1 MGGFDN
7 PGTIELF
14 DLLSTKA
21 EMYSYSQKLIKQISK
36 SNIQKRAN
44 LFSEIFDYI
53 YIAKF
58 SWFFSYN

>member
-7 PGTIELF
+7 FGTIKLF
-14 DLLSTKA
+14 DLLSTKT

-36 SNIQKRAN
+36 SNTQKRAN
-44 LFSEIFDYI
+44 LFSEIFHYI